1 MNLLIDIGNTS
12 AKLAIMDGD
21 KFLHIEHKAEPW
33 QPLFRRLSDQYPISS
48 CAISSVAGEDTELI
62 RALQEWDIP
71 TLLLGINAP
80 ADGKTTSKI
89 VNYQLSNCQIKNVPT
104 GYGADRLAA
113 DLGAISLSAGRT
125 LLVIDAGTCITYDL
139 ISRERELL
147 SGVIS
152 PGIQLRL
159 RAMHEHTAL
168 LPLFEA
174 ETATPLMGHDT
185 KTAMMSSA
193 VHGTRFEVE
202 GYIRSLL
209 PHYPDLQVFL
219 TGGNTFQLSPG
230 LQSRAVHDP
239 HLLLRGLLSL
249 LY

>member
-1 MNLLIDIGNTS
+1 MTLLIDIGNTS
-12 AKLAIMDGD
+12 AKLAVASGD
-21 KFLHIEHKAEPW
+21 RFLHIEHKTEPW
-33 QPLFRRLSDQYPISS
+33 RDVFGRLTDTYPVSHCVISN
-48 CAISSVAGEDTELI
+48 VAAEDTELKA
-62 RALQEWDIP
+62 ALSSQPFPVLWLNFDTP
-71 TLLLGINAP
+71 CPLR
-80 ADGKTTSKI
+80 
-89 VNYQLSNCQIKNVPT
+89 NVPP

-113 DLGAISLSAGRT
+113 DLGAIAQSSGHT
-125 LLVIDAGTCITYDL
+125 LLVIDAGTCITSDL

-209 PHYPDLQVFL
+209 SLHPDLQVFL
-219 TGGNTFQLSPG
+219 TGGNTFQLSPD
-230 LQSRAVHDP
+230 LQDRAVHDP
-239 HLLLRGLLSL
+239 HLLFRGLLSL
-249 LY
+249 LDKK